1 MRQYAKMLLGA
12 CLSLVGAGVVACLL
26 SLLSSILPQNL
37 AFIPMIP
44 YVFLLMGIVFGAA
57 LISLYIFLHY
67 YRSFFTDTGYLTFVF
82 PATPKE
88 QLDAKILSGITF
100 TVAIAI
106 SAILGFLIA
115 VFPVAGF
122 DIFYIFMPL
131 SGSTGF
137 NILYD
142 LILIFSILFSL
153 VSQVFM
159 LYLVITLGSIFFS
172 KHKIIGSVLFYVIV
186 NSVVSFAEGVIMV
199 IIFAIMFSA
208 PEIVAGIL
216 TTLVTLL
223 FSIGTLIASYI
234 INLRV
239 LQRRLNLE

>member
-44 YVFLLMGIVFGAA
+44 YFFLLMGIFFGAT

-115 VFPVAGF
+115 LFPLQGF
-122 DIFYIFMPL
+122 DIFHIFI
-131 SGSTGF
+131 STSEYTGF
-137 NILYD
+137 VYDIL
-142 LILIFSILFSL
+142 LVFSVLVSL

-172 KHKIIGSVLFYVIV
+172 KHKIIGSVLFYFVV
-186 NSVVSFAEGVIMV
+186 NTVVSFAEGIIMV

-208 PEIVAGIL
+208 PASVAALLTIL
-216 TTLVTLL
+216 VSLL
-223 FSIGTLIASYI
+223 FSIGTLIAAYI
-234 INLRV
+234 INLRI